1 MSTYGLKVLNAAS
14 VIIIDDTSK
23 LNRCRYTTVATA
35 NVADSVVLADID
47 GQTTVEL
54 AIAINP
60 TAVND
65 VAHNISRSGTTIS
78 WTVPTGPVTNK
89 DSLILVFFYV

>member
-1 MSTYGLKVLNAAS
+1 MSTYGLKILNASAET
-14 VIIIDDTSK
+14 IIDDTSK
-23 LNRCRYTTVATA
+23 LNRCRYTTIATGGVAG
-35 NVADSVVLADID
+35 NVTLDDID
-47 GQTTVEL
+47 GQTTAEL

-65 VAHNISRSGTTIS
+65 VAHSISRSGTTIS

-89 DSLILVFFYV
+89 DSLILVFLYV